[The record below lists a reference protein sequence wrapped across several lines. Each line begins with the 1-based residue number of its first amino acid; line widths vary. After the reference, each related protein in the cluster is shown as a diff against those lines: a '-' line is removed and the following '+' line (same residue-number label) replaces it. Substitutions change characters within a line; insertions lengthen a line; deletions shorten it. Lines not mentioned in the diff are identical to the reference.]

1 MTRKAFAKGLQELN
15 EMMATM
21 AELTGLAI
29 KKAVRSLEDLDVNAA
44 EEVSTLDK
52 EVYALQ
58 VENEKKCA
66 DLLALYAPVARD
78 LRTIMTSLK
87 ITTDLDRISRY
98 AKDITEVT
106 LAIVAAGEHHPKKLV
121 SIPHMADL
129 TTAMVEKAVRA
140 FVSRD
145 AETVRNIFREDDSVD
160 SLHDQIFREQV
171 TYMMDRTTKIE
182 TGARYILVSRYLE
195 RIADHAC
202 NIGERVVYMV
212 TGERIERT

>member
-1 MTRKAFAKGLQELN
+1 
-15 EMMATM
+15 
-21 AELTGLAI
+21 
-29 KKAVRSLEDLDVNAA
+29 
-44 EEVSTLDK
+44 
-52 EVYALQ
+52 
-58 VENEKKCA
+58 
-66 DLLALYAPVARD
+66 
-78 LRTIMTSLK
+78 
-87 ITTDLDRISRY
+87 
-98 AKDITEVT
+98 
-106 LAIVAAGEHHPKKLV
+106 
-121 SIPHMADL
+121 
-129 TTAMVEKAVRA
+129 
-140 FVSRD
+140 VSRD